1 MDFIVYKNDKQNDSP
16 KKESKQITTNNSN
29 QFIVWDNEKNI
40 IKDSPNQ
47 FIQHFQKPYNWG
59 YVDQW
64 IPLPQ
69 DQLFK
74 SIDKA
79 IILPVSQYYGYDHST
94 DLDYFIISPKRCYN
108 KPKMREHIVK
118 YLNYFEAFYDT
129 EHELIAVMS
138 QIKYLID
145 YREDY
150 TKELFFDDIRKY
162 ILYNDSILNKLYR
175 MNEMNYKIEL
185 VAKEGKSVE
194 SLQYNTRHG
203 KILMQMSILMNMI
216 IPLVC
221 HFIHINKIDAVD
233 NTLLEIYDDIICM
246 SDVDIFSK
254 FYETTSS
261 EINRNKKVNNTLWDM
276 QSIRGRSVY
285 TQSFN
290 SIENIILNIMPKY
303 KYEQNI
309 ISFNFVAIKYS
320 TKYKITDKTNVW
332 RYSNI
337 ANNNPFK
344 LLGVLNAYL
353 ATT

>member
-16 KKESKQITTNNSN
+16 KKESKQVTTNNSN

-145 YREDY
+145 YRVYY
-150 TKELFFDDIRKY
+150 TRVLFFDKIRK
-162 ILYNDSILNKLYR
+162 
-175 MNEMNYKIEL
+175 
-185 VAKEGKSVE
+185 
-194 SLQYNTRHG
+194 
-203 KILMQMSILMNMI
+203 
-216 IPLVC
+216 
-221 HFIHINKIDAVD
+221 
-233 NTLLEIYDDIICM
+233 
-246 SDVDIFSK
+246 
-254 FYETTSS
+254 
-261 EINRNKKVNNTLWDM
+261 
-276 QSIRGRSVY
+276 
-285 TQSFN
+285 
-290 SIENIILNIMPKY
+290 
-303 KYEQNI
+303 
-309 ISFNFVAIKYS
+309 
-320 TKYKITDKTNVW
+320 
-332 RYSNI
+332 
-337 ANNNPFK
+337 
-344 LLGVLNAYL
+344 
-353 ATT
+353 

>member
-16 KKESKQITTNNSN
+16 KKESKQVTTNNSN

-162 ILYNDSILNKLYR
+162 ILDLGKAIYNCVK
-175 MNEMNYKIEL
+175 
-185 VAKEGKSVE
+185 
-194 SLQYNTRHG
+194 
-203 KILMQMSILMNMI
+203 
-216 IPLVC
+216 
-221 HFIHINKIDAVD
+221 
-233 NTLLEIYDDIICM
+233 
-246 SDVDIFSK
+246 
-254 FYETTSS
+254 
-261 EINRNKKVNNTLWDM
+261 
-276 QSIRGRSVY
+276 
-285 TQSFN
+285 
-290 SIENIILNIMPKY
+290 
-303 KYEQNI
+303 
-309 ISFNFVAIKYS
+309 
-320 TKYKITDKTNVW
+320 
-332 RYSNI
+332 
-337 ANNNPFK
+337 
-344 LLGVLNAYL
+344 
-353 ATT
+353 